1 MSSSARQTR
10 EEWSRIAAW
19 RSQHRAAATNSW
31 QKLMARPLATGM
43 VWLAVAISL
52 ALPGAML
59 LTLDNL
65 RPLVPDLERPAQVSV
80 MLGGELN
87 LEQAEALQRELVT
100 WTSVEDATLLRRDEA
115 LAVFGEQTGLSGV
128 LTSLDHNP
136 LPHALLLSPTAP
148 LADTALNQLVEAIGA
163 LTGVDRVVVDS
174 QWISRLDQALLA
186 AERWGL
192 ALGAAMLLGAIL
204 ALANTLHLVID
215 ARREEI
221 LVVQVIGGSPG
232 YIRRPFLYTGLYFG
246 AGGGVLAGV
255 MLLVLSVWIAGP
267 VNALFV
273 LYGSPGEIQGPG
285 VGYLLALIAL
295 GAGLGWLTSW
305 IASARYFNRLAAHG
319 VPLSP

>member
-19 RSQHRAAATNSW
+19 RSQHRAAATRSW

-100 WTSVEDATLLRRDEA
+100 WASVEDTTLVRRDEA
-115 LAVFGEQTGLSGV
+115 LAVFGEQTGLSAV

-136 LPHALLLSPTAP
+136 LPHALLVSPTAP
-148 LADTALNQLVEAIGA
+148 RTDTALSQLVEAIGA
-163 LTGVDRVVVDS
+163 LSGVDRVIVDS
-174 QWISRLDQALLA
+174 QWMSRLDQALLA
-186 AERWGL
+186 TERWGL
-192 ALGAAMLLGAIL
+192 ALGAAMVLGAIL
-204 ALANTLHLVID
+204 ALANTLHLAID

-221 LVVQVIGGSPG
+221 LVVRGIGGSPG
-232 YIRRPFLYTGLYFG
+232 FIRRPFLYTGLYFG
-246 AGGGVLAGV
+246 AGGGVLAGL
-255 MLLVLSVWIAGP
+255 MLWVLSLWIAGP

-273 LYGSPGEIQGPG
+273 LYGSSGEIQGPG
-285 VGYLLALIAL
+285 VRYLLALIAL

-305 IASARYFNRLAAHG
+305 VASACYFNRLAAH
-319 VPLSP
+319 